1 MYPILMKLFNSKTII
16 LFFFVLYCICNIYS
30 CAAIQSPPGGPKDNM
45 PPTLLFS
52 LPKSGTT
59 NFSSKKV
66 ELVFSEYILEKS
78 ITNAI
83 SMLPQTSTPISVKY
97 KGKKLIIS
105 LPDSLLEKQTYI
117 LLINRDLKD
126 ENGVPL
132 AEGIQ
137 LAFSTG
143 NIIDQS
149 ELSGRIFYDGE
160 SSCLLWRIKDTTDQS
175 EFFKRLPDYSID
187 ANDKGLYK
195 FNYLSKGSYKVL
207 GVNRTGFGSSI
218 DPNSSI
224 YGVPFFKTIKIDSLD
239 AVVNNIN
246 IFVQDSPKSANVVNG
261 KWINNKRGLVTFSK
275 PINDFEKSIFIR
287 VKYGDSNI
295 KARTFIDNQ
304 DSKIIH
310 FLLKDSINADI
321 KTLIDVESVFD
332 NGIMVIDSAIVS
344 ARTKLFNDTTYL
356 KINNYDKVSTLKIE
370 EENIKPF
377 NVYFSKIV
385 YKEDINNA
393 FSVLKDSSAIEFNL
407 NQISPMHYK
416 IDPIKNWLPGIE
428 YSINIIRDELKLST
442 GRSIEDSTML
452 IRFKTSEFE
461 KFGNLIGDI
470 VAPYP
475 KSIIARLNSLEKES
489 YFYDVY
495 VNSNSSF
502 KINKIPEGV
511 YSLMLYQDLDKNEK
525 YSFGHLSPY
534 KSSEW
539 FQIISDTISIRSNW
553 DMEIASIK
561 LNEY

>member
-1 MYPILMKLFNSKTII
+1 MKLFNSKTII

-30 CAAIQSPPGGPKDNM
+30 CAAIQSPPGGPKDNL

-59 NFSSKKV
+59 NFSSKEV
-66 ELVFSEYILEKS
+66 ELIFSEHILEKS

-83 SMLPQTSTPISVKY
+83 SMLPQTSAPITVKY
-97 KGKKLIIS
+97 KGKKLVIS
-105 LPDSLLEKQTYI
+105 LPDSLLEEQTYI
-117 LLINRDLKD
+117 LLVNRDLKD

-160 SSCLLWRIKDTTDQS
+160 SSCLLWKIKSTKDQS
-175 EFFKRLPDYSID
+175 DFYKRLPDYSID
-187 ANDKGLYK
+187 ANDKGFYK

-207 GVNRTGFGSSI
+207 GLKRTGFGSSV

-224 YGVPFFKTIKIDSLD
+224 YGLPFFKTIKIDSLG

-261 KWINNKRGLVTFSK
+261 KWIDNKRGLVTFSK
-275 PINDFEKSIFIR
+275 PINDFKKSIFIR
-287 VKYGDSNI
+287 VKYGDSNVQ
-295 KARTFIDNQ
+295 ARTFIDNQ

-321 KTLIDVESVFD
+321 KTLIDVGSVFE

-344 ARTKLFNDTTYL
+344 AKTKLFNDTTYL
-356 KINNYDKVSTLKIE
+356 KINNHDKVSTLKIE
-370 EENIKPF
+370 QDNIKSF

-393 FSVLKDSSAIEFNL
+393 FFLLKDSSAIEFNL

-416 IDPIKNWLPGIE
+416 IDPIKNWLPGKE
-428 YSINIIRDELKLST
+428 YSINIIRDELKIST

-452 IRFKTSEFE
+452 IKFETSQFE
-461 KFGNLIGDI
+461 KFGTLIGDI
-470 VAPYP
+470 VAPHP
-475 KSIIARLNSLEKES
+475 KSIIARLNSLEKKS

-511 YSLMLYQDLDKNEK
+511 YSLMFYQDLDKNKK
-525 YSFGHLSPY
+525 YSFGHLNPY
-534 KSSEW
+534 KNSEW
-539 FQIISDTISIRSNW
+539 FEIISDTISIRSNW